1 MRQKVRIEMTA
12 SEIIKSEGLQ
22 LIRER
27 KMDHVKGEPWQ
38 YDVKE
43 AFTGS
48 KKGFVYLDAFTKNA
62 MRTVYNAMKDDM
74 KAKYDSIHI
83 SRLID
88 FTWKCVA

>member
-1 MRQKVRIEMTA
+1 MTA

-27 KMDHVKGEPWQ
+27 KVEHAKGEPWQ

-62 MRTVYNAMKDDM
+62 MRTVYNAMKDEQ
-74 KAKYDSIHI
+74 KAIYDNIHI
-83 SRLID
+83 KRLID
-88 FTWKCVA
+88 FTWKCVS

>member
-1 MRQKVRIEMTA
+1 MTA

-27 KMDHVKGEPWQ
+27 KVEHAKGEPWQ

-48 KKGFVYLDAFTKNA
+48 KKGFVYLNAFTKNA
-62 MRTVYNAMKDDM
+62 MRTVYNAMKDEVIPSGGLLT
-74 KAKYDSIHI
+74 KPE
-83 SRLID
+83 RLA
-88 FTWKCVA
+88 TTT